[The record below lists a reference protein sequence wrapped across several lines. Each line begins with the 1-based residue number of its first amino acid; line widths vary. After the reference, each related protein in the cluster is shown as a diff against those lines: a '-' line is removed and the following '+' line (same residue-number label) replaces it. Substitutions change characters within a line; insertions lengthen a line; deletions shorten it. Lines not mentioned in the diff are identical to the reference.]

1 MKTMVNETY
10 SGASETLCFSVW
22 FLHGHCK
29 FTVVDST
36 GKCVCEMTHENL
48 LVKHWARHSTNC
60 QIVSEMSN
68 PAVGTVLTFKRVQ
81 QFILRAVNNDE
92 EKKTYYT
99 MEVCSYV

>member
-10 SGASETLCFSVW
+10 SGASETLTLKIVVKD
-22 FLHGHCK
+22 HHPK
-29 FTVVDST
+29 FIVSDSSEELL
-36 GKCVCEMTHENL
+36 CEISYENL

-60 QIVSEMSN
+60 QIVSEMVN
-68 PAVGTVLTFKRVQ
+68 PVIGTVLTFKRVQ
-81 QFILRAVNNDE
+81 QFILRVANNDE